1 MSRQNRYFEKFPF
14 VDYKST
20 PAIDIT
26 KRVAFNSRVKN
37 FVTAFYTYTLRYDDR
52 IENLAFNYYD
62 DVDFDWIIYHANDII
77 DPYYQV
83 PLDYDSFEEYIK
95 NKYGS
100 VRNAKRKTI
109 HYKNNY
115 VGDDSVLS
123 TSAYEAQPGSRKK
136 YWQPVL
142 SVVGIAG
149 YERTQESY
157 IASTNKI
164 ISFDIT
170 NVNGDFKEGEVIES
184 TSNNSVFAE
193 ITSYTNTSIIVQ
205 HINGDFSSNTNF
217 TIRGEESSANA
228 TVIVSTTKTLINVI
242 PTDEQVYFSP
252 VSCFDFEEQQNENRR
267 EIYLVDESYT
277 PKLNKQLRDTLK

>member
-14 VDYKST
+14 VEYKGT
-20 PAIDIT
+20 PAVDIT

-62 DVDFDWIIYHANDII
+62 DVDFDWIIYHANDIV

-95 NKYGS
+95 DKYES
-100 VRNAKRKTI
+100 ERNAKRKTI

-115 VGDDSVLS
+115 EGDDSVLS
-123 TSAYEAQPGSRKK
+123 TSAYEALTGSRKK

-149 YERTQESY
+149 YERTQENY

-170 NVNGDFKEGEVIES
+170 NLNGDFKEGEVIES
-184 TSNNSVFAE
+184 TSNNLVFAE
-193 ITSYTNTSIIVQ
+193 ITSYTNTSIIAQ
-205 HINGDFSSNTNF
+205 HIRGDFSGNTNF
-217 TIRGEESSANA
+217 TIRGDESNANA
-228 TVIVSTTKTLINVI
+228 TVVVSTTKTLIDVI
-242 PTDEQVYFSP
+242 PVDEQVYYSP
-252 VSCFDFEEQQNENRR
+252 VSCFDFEEQSNEKRR

-277 PKLNKQLRDTLK
+277 PKLNKQLRDILK